1 MDGLDKQIDAGVFW
15 CLRVTLSGLWSGHLV
30 DPTSLVKTTSKTI
43 LFGILYT
50 LVKRKNS
57 RRKIQ

>member
-15 CLRVTLSGLWSGHLV
+15 RLRVTLSGPWSGHLV

-57 RRKIQ
+57 RRKTQ